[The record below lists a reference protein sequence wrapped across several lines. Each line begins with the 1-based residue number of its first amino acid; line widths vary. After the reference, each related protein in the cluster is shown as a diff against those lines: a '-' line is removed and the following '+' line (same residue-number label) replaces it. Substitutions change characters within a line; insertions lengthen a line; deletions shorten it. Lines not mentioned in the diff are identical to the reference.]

1 MYRTTIML
9 PEALKSRVVREAHAQ
24 GISLGE
30 FVRGALDAAV
40 LSRES
45 DRPTDPLLTDCATHG
60 GETPHD
66 AADRHDGY
74 LYEAGT

>member
-9 PEALKSRVVREAHAQ
+9 PETLKSRVVREAQAQ

-40 LSRES
+40 RSRES
-45 DRPTDPLLTDCATHG
+45 DRPTDSLLTDCALYG
-60 GETPHD
+60 GETPTD
-66 AADRHDGY
+66 MADRHDGY